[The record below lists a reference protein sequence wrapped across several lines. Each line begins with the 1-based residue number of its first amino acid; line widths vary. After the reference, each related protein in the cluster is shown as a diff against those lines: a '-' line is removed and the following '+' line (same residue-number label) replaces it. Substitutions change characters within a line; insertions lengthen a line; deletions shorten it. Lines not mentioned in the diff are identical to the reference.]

1 MESSSRWARQARLC
15 SSLCWSLDGDGT
27 HYPCLVTSAAL
38 TLFSDNPPFQGP
50 GVTLQGTPSS
60 SLLIGK
66 HMFGAFSGGG
76 KLGMELTAPQ
86 GVLFPADT
94 RLGFHSAQLASV
106 PRRLGT
112 PAPPGLCAKTIP
124 SEGGAGEVPVPPHCP
139 QPRGPSST
147 H

>member
-1 MESSSRWARQARLC
+1 
-15 SSLCWSLDGDGT
+15 
-27 HYPCLVTSAAL
+27 
-38 TLFSDNPPFQGP
+38 
-50 GVTLQGTPSS
+50 
-60 SLLIGK
+60 
-66 HMFGAFSGGG
+66 
-76 KLGMELTAPQ
+76 MELTAPQ